1 MNRRSHR
8 RRRNAVEIVELA
20 VSMPLLTVLV
30 FGVLETCEA
39 LFLNQS
45 ASIAAYESARV
56 AARPGSTALMAIDR
70 GSDLMAGR
78 RVRSAS
84 VEVRPP
90 DIRDIA
96 RGTPITITVRAPF
109 GANRTT
115 GFVLSNNLV
124 IEQSATMVRE

>member
-1 MNRRSHR
+1 MASRKQR
-8 RRRNAVEIVELA
+8 RRKGVEIVELA

-56 AARPGSTALMAIDR
+56 AARPDATALMAIDR
-70 GSDLMAGR
+70 GDELMTGR
-78 RVRSAS
+78 RVQGAS
-84 VEVRPP
+84 VEVSPP
-90 DIRDIA
+90 DIQNAA

-109 GANRTT
+109 GSNRTT